1 MKVREDQKVTAR
13 EIRERVQGLRE
24 QYEWDGDD
32 RAAHRQ
38 EKLLWQAVLVA
49 IAGGGGCGPGG
60 MRPRNLKD
68 AGHQVRPLV
77 RLGEGT

>member
-49 IAGGGGCGPGG
+49 IAGGGVVGPAACAHEI
-60 MRPRNLKD
+60 LKTRD
-68 AGHQVRPLV
+68 IKFGRWYA
-77 RLGEGT
+77 